1 MIACNFKIK
10 DVKQLQTV
18 EGVNN
23 FMWYAYCAIQENEH
37 DGAKRHADDWKRII
51 VAADDRRKE
60 LESEVKS
67 HE

>member
-10 DVKQLQTV
+10 DIQ
-18 EGVNN
+18 N
-23 FMWYAYCAIQENEH
+23 FHSVDGINSFIMYAYCAIQENEH
-37 DGAKRHADDWKRII
+37 DGAKRYADDWKRII

>member
-10 DVKQLQTV
+10 DIQKMQSV
-18 EGVNN
+18 EGINN
-23 FMWYAYCAIQENEH
+23 FMWYAHCAIQENEH
-37 DGAKRHADDWKRII
+37 DGARRYADDWKRII

-60 LESEVKS
+60 LESEGKD